1 MDIYCETSGSSK
13 LSETSE
19 TINVSKVMKLFGAHS
34 SSELF
39 GL

>member
-1 MDIYCETSGSSK
+1 MDIYCETSGSSE